1 MNFSL
6 IKQCGT
12 ILVYH
17 IHGRQEERVVEKP
30 RFPGQ
35 LGDEQIIIC
44 ERRYWFTIIKWI
56 RRPLFFLLISL
67 LIALVVT
74 MFLEPLSDFGRVSCW
89 LLILAPTLA
98 WLVWQV
104 LDWEN
109 DRYIVT
115 DKRVIH
121 IEKVYLTREKR
132 DEAPLAMIQDV
143 SVEMK
148 GLMTHLL
155 YFGDVTIQTAGTL
168 GTIRFKGIPKPRKAQ
183 AQILALVSRAK
194 AVRPAEQEPQA
205 IQAVREIVGWPEEES
220 RPLPPTAEGLRWES
234 ERPRRAQLS
243 EVIMR
248 MFFPKPVFGKNQI
261 IWRKHWWVWLK
272 EMVSPLSAFVILFML
287 WVAASLL
294 FGVSLWFDL
303 FLGIS
308 LAATSVWLIWRSID
322 WRNDLYVITD
332 DRVIDIE
339 KVPFIREHRREAGL
353 DKIQDVRYL
362 QEGFIASRL
371 DFGNVRLETA
381 GGIGEFTFD
390 SVPHPRQVQI
400 EIFNRIEQ
408 FRRKAGLE
416 GRERRQAE
424 FLDLL
429 ARYHQGTGQDSGRV
443 ES

>member
-1 MNFSL
+1 M
-6 IKQCGT
+6 
-12 ILVYH
+12 
-17 IHGRQEERVVEKP
+17 VEKP
-30 RFPGQ
+30 QFPGQ
-35 LGDEQIIIC
+35 LDGEEIIIR
-44 ERRYWFTIIKWI
+44 ERRHWYTIIKWI
-56 RRPLFFLLISL
+56 GRPLVLLLISS
-67 LIALVVT
+67 LIAWVVT
-74 MFLEPLSDFGRVSCW
+74 QLLPPPSSLRLVLYW
-89 LLILAPTLA
+89 LVILAPALT
-98 WLVWQV
+98 WTVWKA

-121 IEKVYLTREKR
+121 IERIYLTREKR
-132 DEAPLAMIQDV
+132 DEAPVAMIQDV

-194 AVRPAEQEPQA
+194 AARPAKEEPQA

-220 RPLPPTAEGLRWES
+220 RPLPPTAEELRWES

-243 EVIMR
+243 EVIKR
-248 MFFPKPVFGKNQI
+248 MFFPKPVFGENQI

-272 EMVSPLSAFVILFML
+272 EMVSPLSAFVILFIL

-303 FLGIS
+303 LLGIS
-308 LAATSVWLIWRSID
+308 LAVTSVWFIWRSID

-353 DKIQDVRYL
+353 DKVQDVRYL

-429 ARYHQGTGQDSGRV
+429 ARYHQGTGQDGSRI

>member
-1 MNFSL
+1 MA
-6 IKQCGT
+6 K
-12 ILVYH
+12 
-17 IHGRQEERVVEKP
+17 KP
-30 RFPGQ
+30 LFPGQ
-35 LGDEQIIIC
+35 LDEEGVIIY

-56 RRPLFFLLISL
+56 KRPLLFLVISS

-74 MFLEPLSDFGRVSCW
+74 TLLEPLSGFGRVLCW
-89 LLILAPTLA
+89 LLILAPTLT
-98 WLVWQV
+98 WLVWKV

-121 IEKVYLTREKR
+121 IEKAYLTREKR

-143 SVEMK
+143 VVDMK
-148 GLMTHLL
+148 GIMPHLL
-155 YFGDVTIQTAGTL
+155 YFGDVIIQTAGTL
-168 GTIRFKGIPKPRKAQ
+168 GTIRFRGIQKPRKAQ
-183 AQILALVSRAK
+183 AQILALVSQARAT
-194 AVRPAEQEPQA
+194 RPAKEEPQA
-205 IQAVREIVGWPEEES
+205 IQVVREIVGWPKEES
-220 RPLPPTAEGLRWES
+220 RPLPPTAEELRWES

-243 EVIMR
+243 EVIKM
-248 MFFPKPVFGKNQI
+248 MFFTKQVFGENQK
-261 IWRKHWWVWLK
+261 IWRKHWWVLFK
-272 EMVSPLSAFVILFML
+272 EMISPLLAFIILLIL
-287 WVAASLL
+287 WAAASII
-294 FGVSLWFDL
+294 FGFSFWFDL
-303 FLGIS
+303 LLGIS
-308 LAATSVWLIWRSID
+308 LATDAVWLIWRTID
-322 WRNDLYVITD
+322 WRNDLYVVTD

-339 KVPFIREHRREAGL
+339 KVPFVREHRREASL

-390 SVPHPRQVQI
+390 SVPHPRRVQI
-400 EIFNRIEQ
+400 EIFSRIEQ
-408 FRRKAGLE
+408 SRRRAGVQ

-429 ARYHQGTGQDSGRV
+429 ARYHQGIGQGSGKV